1 MADQK
6 KIKILLVDDDEM
18 IRIYLTEIFWV
29 HGLEAKYEIDDVNTP
44 EKAEE
49 LINNPETRPRLIFLD
64 LVMPT
69 QKDGRIE
76 STPEAGLNLL
86 KKIKSNPEL
95 QNIKVVIF
103 SGFTQGD
110 FKNQALELGAE
121 AFLEKGENLSQDI
134 LNCVEKYAPV
144 TPSQ

>member
-1 MADQK
+1 MANQK

-29 HGLEAKYEIDDVNTP
+29 HGLEAKYEIEDVNTA

-49 LINNPETRPRLIFLD
+49 LIRNPETRPQLIFLD
-64 LVMPT
+64 LVMPIL
-69 QKDGRIE
+69 KDGRVE

-86 KKIKSNPEL
+86 KKIKSDPEL
-95 QNIKVVIF
+95 ENIKVVIF
-103 SGFTQGD
+103 SGFTKDD
-110 FKNQALELGAE
+110 FKNEALKLGAE
-121 AFLEKGENLSQDI
+121 VFLNKGENLSQDI

-144 TPSQ
+144 TQLQ